1 MTTLTIDLADIL
13 DHKLQFGFTVPVS
26 VDVDQLLEHADDD
39 WEHELDLESLLAER
53 RQAVVLLDASEVHD
67 RHPHLTPDQAWD
79 LVQIVRADFE
89 AFVDDAIDD
98 AVYFNFPTA
107 RMTLQTRLLNL
118 RYSLN
123 GRTDDLGRRLTH
135 ELAGLQRVFDKLP
148 TTPDGTNPAL
158 EGSLAVALDD
168 LETAAR
174 VAGGA
179 V

>member
-1 MTTLTIDLADIL
+1 MTTLTIDLAAIL
-13 DHKLQFGFTVPVS
+13 GHKLQFGFTVPVP
-26 VDVDQLLEHADDD
+26 VDVDQLLEYADDD
-39 WEHELDLESLLAER
+39 WEHELDLEGLLAER
-53 RQAVVLLDASEVHD
+53 RQAVVLLDAGTVQD

-79 LVQIVRADFE
+79 VVQVVRSDFE
-89 AFVDDAIDD
+89 AFAEDAIED

-118 RYSLN
+118 RNSLD
-123 GRTDDLGRRLTH
+123 GRTDDLGRRLKH

-168 LETAAR
+168 LEAAAR
-174 VAGGA
+174 VEGGA